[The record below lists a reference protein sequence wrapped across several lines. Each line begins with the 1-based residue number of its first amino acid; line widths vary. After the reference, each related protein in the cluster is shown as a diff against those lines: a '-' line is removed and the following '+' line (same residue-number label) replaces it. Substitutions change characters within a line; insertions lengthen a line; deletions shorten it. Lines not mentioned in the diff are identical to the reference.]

1 MAQRRASSFWQD
13 NGKIAHMLLSG
24 YVKDRFLRDIGTM
37 VKRAFPSTRM
47 RRLRQADWSRR
58 LVAENM
64 LSVNDLIWPIFII
77 EGENNKEPV
86 ASLSLIHI

>member
-1 MAQRRASSFWQD
+1 
-13 NGKIAHMLLSG
+13 
-24 YVKDRFLRDIGTM
+24 
-37 VKRAFPSTRM
+37 M

-86 ASLSLIHI
+86 ASMPGVERLSIDLAVKAAKEAAALSVFR